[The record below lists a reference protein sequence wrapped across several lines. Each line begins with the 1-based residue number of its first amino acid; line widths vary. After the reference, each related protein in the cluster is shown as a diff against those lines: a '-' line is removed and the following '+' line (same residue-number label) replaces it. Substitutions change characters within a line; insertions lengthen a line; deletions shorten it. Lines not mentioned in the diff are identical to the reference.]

1 MCTSDGDRRDN
12 RRSSS
17 RTSLI
22 LLSAAIFFLA
32 AAVIPACAAAPLN
45 ATFFVHDGAEA
56 FHAEIEIINAERY
69 AFVEPGLLGEEVPR
83 SVTNTTLRYTDN
95 NTASEFKTDAF
106 GRSISFEK
114 GNYTIEYDAALKN
127 KDFQFIFSALYNI
140 TLNLPQGYDVRNPLL
155 GMTSTGSAVSTVD
168 SRYLTEELAAK
179 NVTFTGG
186 NGTIQVFWQNR
197 AFAECRFYDEQ
208 QVFLLEVF
216 GSIWLAVAAI
226 FAVPYIM
233 TRRRM
238 E

>member
-17 RTSLI
+17 RAALI
-22 LLSAAIFFLA
+22 FISAAILFL
-32 AAVIPACAAAPLN
+32 AVIPASAAVPLN
-45 ATFFVHDGAEA
+45 ATFFVYDGAET

-69 AFVEPGLLGEEVPR
+69 AFVEPGILGEEVPR

-95 NTASEFKTDAF
+95 QTAAEFKTDAF
-106 GRSISFEK
+106 GRSIIFAK

-127 KDFQFIFSALYNI
+127 KDFQFIFNSLYNI
-140 TLNLPQGYDVRNPLL
+140 TLYLPQGYDVRNPLL
-155 GMTSTGSAVSTVD
+155 GMTSPGSEVSTAD
-168 SRYLTEELAAK
+168 TRSLTGELAAK

-186 NGTIQVFWQNR
+186 NETIKVFWQNR
-197 AFAECRFYDEQ
+197 AFAECRFYDSM

-216 GSIWLAVAAI
+216 GSVWLAVAAV